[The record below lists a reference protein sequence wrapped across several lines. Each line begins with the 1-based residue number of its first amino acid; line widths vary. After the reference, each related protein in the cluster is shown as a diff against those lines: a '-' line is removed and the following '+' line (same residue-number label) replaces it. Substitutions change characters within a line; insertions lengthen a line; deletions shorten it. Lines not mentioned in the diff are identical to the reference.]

1 MEMENDLNRAVDK
14 QAKAKVDEI
23 RRRIRACFNQL
34 FPPAQQPP
42 HGHRSADEFWDTS
55 KRLPDTSGNVIR
67 SVLDIIAEIDDG
79 ENPQTETF
87 HAMSYKSQWKS
98 DALGHFC
105 KTVGFAFSCNTD
117 DNGNL
122 KAKLTEHCRKE
133 VIEGMI
139 SNASRAERKTVT
151 ITGNDIEVGHE

>member
-1 MEMENDLNRAVDK
+1 MENDLNRAVDK
-14 QAKAKVDEI
+14 QAKAKVDET

-34 FPPAQQPP
+34 FPLVQQPP

-55 KRLPDTSGNVIR
+55 KRLPDVSGNVIR
-67 SVLDIIAEIDDG
+67 SVLDIIAEIDEDNEG
-79 ENPQTETF
+79 F
-87 HAMSYKSQWKS
+87 YAMSYQSQWKS
-98 DALGHFC
+98 DVIGHFC
-105 KTVGFAFSCNTD
+105 KTLGFAFGCNTD

-122 KAKLTEHCRKE
+122 QAKLTEHCRKE

>member
-14 QAKAKVDEI
+14 EAKAKVDEI

-34 FPPAQQPP
+34 FPPVQQPP
-42 HGHRSADEFWDTS
+42 HGHRSSDEFWDTS
-55 KRLPDTSGNVIR
+55 KRLPDVSGNVIR
-67 SVLDIIAEIDDG
+67 SVLDIIAEIDEDSEG
-79 ENPQTETF
+79 F
-87 HAMSYKSQWKS
+87 HAFTYKSQWKS
-98 DALGHFC
+98 DVLGHFC

-139 SNASRAERKTVT
+139 SNASRERKTVT